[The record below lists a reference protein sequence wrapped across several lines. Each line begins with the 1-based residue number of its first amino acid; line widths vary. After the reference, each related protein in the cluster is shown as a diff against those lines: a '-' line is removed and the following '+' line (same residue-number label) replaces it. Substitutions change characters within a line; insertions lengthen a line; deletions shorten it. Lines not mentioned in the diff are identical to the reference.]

1 MATRKRHKVGGKKI
15 RAFTSPGGRRFTVG
29 PAETEIHLKSP
40 HGKDAVTY
48 PIYRG
53 KKRVGSISQDEVYA
67 KTADGK
73 MRWHGSLNDLRW
85 QGPLPPTGL
94 GFDVSAHD
102 TLEATLANFARNADQ
117 VLNYRAGKM
126 TSSDHASAAP
136 YNGGRSYDPK
146 KFGKPAA
153 RRRPRKAR

>member
-40 HGKDAVTY
+40 YGKDAVTY

-67 KTADGK
+67 RGPGGQ
-73 MRWHGSLNDLRW
+73 MRWHGSLNELRW

-94 GFDVSAHD
+94 GFDVSASD
-102 TLEATLANFARNADQ
+102 TMDEALGRFARSADQ
-117 VLNYRAGKM
+117 VLNFRAGKM
-126 TSSDHASAAP
+126 TSSDHGQAAP

-153 RRRPRKAR
+153 RRRSRKAR